1 MAVTLAI
8 ADDLWRG
15 LRDHLLAAR
24 HERIAFVL
32 ARDAGER
39 LLARETLAIPDA
51 ALEVRAADRV
61 SLQLDALIDAMNAAA
76 DSGLV
81 LVETHSHP
89 RSRGRVEFSPVDLRG
104 QAEMASYL
112 SGIMPGRPYAALVIG
127 RNAVRGRIWRDG
139 RADDL
144 GSISVLGSCLERW
157 PADGLRHRTA
167 ASPPPARE
175 RHSRQALAF
184 GREGQTR
191 IARTRVAIVGLGGI
205 GSLVAMQLAHLGVRD
220 LVLIDDDLVE
230 ESNLN
235 RLAGA
240 GADDAGR
247 AKVEVAADYARRLDP
262 GADITALRTNI
273 RDAEAIRAV
282 SGADVLFGCVDS
294 EAGRLVMNRLALAY
308 MLPYIDC
315 GVGVTAAGGRVSEAG
330 GRVVAWTPGR
340 PCLICCRAID
350 TAAAGAE
357 LEAQELREDR
367 YRQGYV
373 AGADVPEPSVISLN
387 GVIASMA
394 VTEFL
399 ALTAWIRASHHYREY
414 DMLEQR
420 AVPRIEQRRAG
431 CVACAAEGAG
441 DEAGLERYARRGLP
455 ADLPLPG
462 EDG

>member
-157 PADGLRHRTA
+157 PADGLRYRMA

-230 ESNLN
+230 ASNLN
-235 RLAGA
+235 AS
-240 GADDAGR
+240 R
-247 AKVEVAADYARRLDP
+247 ARAPPTPAARRSRSR
-262 GADITALRTNI
+262 RTT
-273 RDAEAIRAV
+273 RDV
-282 SGADVLFGCVDS
+282 S
-294 EAGRLVMNRLALAY
+294 
-308 MLPYIDC
+308 
-315 GVGVTAAGGRVSEAG
+315 
-330 GRVVAWTPGR
+330 TPGR
-340 PCLICCRAID
+340 TSRRCGRTSATRKRSAPSREPTCCSGAS
-350 TAAAGAE
+350 TAK
-357 LEAQELREDR
+357 
-367 YRQGYV
+367 
-373 AGADVPEPSVISLN
+373 
-387 GVIASMA
+387 
-394 VTEFL
+394 
-399 ALTAWIRASHHYREY
+399 
-414 DMLEQR
+414 
-420 AVPRIEQRRAG
+420 RAG
-431 CVACAAEGAG
+431 SS
-441 DEAGLERYARRGLP
+441 
-455 ADLPLPG
+455 
-462 EDG
+462 